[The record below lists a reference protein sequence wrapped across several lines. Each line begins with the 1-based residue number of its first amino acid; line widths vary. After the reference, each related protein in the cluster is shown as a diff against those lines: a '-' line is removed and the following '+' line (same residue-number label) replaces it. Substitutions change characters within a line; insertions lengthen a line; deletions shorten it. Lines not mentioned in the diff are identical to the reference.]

1 MALHIR
7 PLEPGRDYPLAAD
20 LIKADPLEASR
31 SPLELEAMDSKLPQQ
46 CQLKTWIVEEGG
58 QPVGLISMMKA
69 IWDVRQGGILLRI
82 HMSPA
87 STLSALRSSYSFLMK
102 EAKAIDAAFIVV
114 WTRDDH
120 VRRVQFFNDSGFQQV
135 KRHAVT
141 RLKVSQFF
149 PDPYQPKI
157 TVLEKR
163 GVEFMSGRQMADLG
177 MNVKA
182 MVDASLEQVLR
193 EEYGFQGQPRPPYEK
208 FVRRAAESQSDLL
221 DTSFFALHDGKV
233 VGFTRL
239 VPAQA
244 ENGLWRTGLT
254 GVLPSWRR
262 RKVGTCVKVVSLIAA
277 KQKGVEWVQTDN
289 AEDTPTL
296 HLNYLLGYKRTATLL
311 EYERVMPKSLKDI
324 PTE

>member
-1 MALHIR
+1 MPLHIR
-7 PLEPGRDYPLAAD
+7 PLELGRDYPLAAD
-20 LIKADPLEASR
+20 LVKADPLEASR
-31 SPLELEAMDSKLPQQ
+31 SASELEAMDSKLPRQ
-46 CQLKTWIVEEGG
+46 CLLRTWIVEESG
-58 QPVGLISMMKA
+58 QAVGLISMMRA
-69 IWDVRQGGILLRI
+69 IWDVREGGILLRI
-82 HMSPA
+82 HMTPA
-87 STLSALRSSYSFLMK
+87 ASLSALRSTYSFLMK
-102 EAKAIDAAFIVV
+102 EAKAMDGAFIVV
-114 WTRDDH
+114 WTRDDQT
-120 VRRVQFFNDSGFQQV
+120 RRVQFFQDSGFLQV

-157 TVLEKR
+157 TLLEKR
-163 GVEFMSGRQMADLG
+163 GVEFMTGRQMSDQG

-182 MVDASLEQVLR
+182 MVDAALEQVLR

-208 FVRRAAESQSDLL
+208 FVRRAAESQADML

-233 VGFTRL
+233 IGFTRL

-244 ENGLWRTGLT
+244 EKGLWRTGLT

-262 RKVGTCVKVVSLIAA
+262 RKVGTCVKVFSLMAA
-277 KQKGVEWVQTDN
+277 KEQGVEWVQTDN